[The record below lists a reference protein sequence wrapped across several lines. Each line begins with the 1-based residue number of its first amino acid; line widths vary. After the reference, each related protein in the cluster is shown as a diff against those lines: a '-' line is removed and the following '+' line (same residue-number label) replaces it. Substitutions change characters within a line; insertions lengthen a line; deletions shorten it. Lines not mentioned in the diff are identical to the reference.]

1 MLPYQVDTLDILV
14 RDVWDIV
21 SHEEHKDEEPFA
33 QQEKAFFA
41 ALYQAL
47 DESNLNAFLGLFD
60 TYSYI
65 NYINGFETAE
75 EKENALANV
84 ISKLTLEGNLASLS
98 YSKVSNGTL
107 LDYRVLL
114 EYKDG
119 KSKVIEL
126 SLETAAKDQH
136 SHNKHNLFIKTS
148 IEEIIEFL

>member
-1 MLPYQVDTLDILV
+1 MVYGYFANQKEKEAKHAEKYEEIVEYISTSEGAASETEKIFQFIYNHAPYQVDTLDILV

-84 ISKLTLEGNLASLS
+84 ISKLTLEGNLASP
-98 YSKVSNGTL
+98 
-107 LDYRVLL
+107 
-114 EYKDG
+114 
-119 KSKVIEL
+119 
-126 SLETAAKDQH
+126 
-136 SHNKHNLFIKTS
+136 
-148 IEEIIEFL
+148 